1 MPRFGGLSGRNN
13 TTYMNAR
20 VEQFIDRMKEEQKV
34 KELKQKEAHLIS
46 IGLIDESKSHT
57 ERVYCDGT
65 GFDSDV
71 KLDTEKQMYYK
82 EVKKVFPIEVTD
94 EEYQE
99 ILKYA
104 PVSESTAEQVNGNTS
119 KRTWSNI
126 IKTIARIYLIG
137 GILINLFTLLMLDR
151 DYMSDNVFYQFLGE
165 SLITIFFISVS
176 FPFVMGLST
185 IVAAAE
191 KYLRK

>member
-1 MPRFGGLSGRNN
+1 
-13 TTYMNAR
+13 
-20 VEQFIDRMKEEQKV
+20 MK
-34 KELKQKEAHLIS
+34 S
-46 IGLIDESKSHT
+46 
-57 ERVYCDGT
+57 
-65 GFDSDV
+65 
-71 KLDTEKQMYYK
+71 
-82 EVKKVFPIEVTD
+82 D

-151 DYMSDNVFYQFLGE
+151 DYISDDVFYQFLGE

>member
-1 MPRFGGLSGRNN
+1 
-13 TTYMNAR
+13 MNAR

-151 DYMSDNVFYQFLGE
+151 DYMSDNVFNQFLVE

-191 KYLRK
+191 KYLNN